1 MNNNLIPTSLREK
14 GVEGVVSTTNS
25 LVRWHLTIRLD
36 AMFKTVELPA
46 GITNLNTSLANVDRN
61 ALTLKKR
68 K

>member
-1 MNNNLIPTSLREK
+1 MNNNLILTSLREK